1 MKRLQYL
8 GVVTVCVLLL
18 QLPGCKKKEARPVK
32 KSEHS
37 FTLKGSVRQMFI
49 MPEEPEFP
57 EGEGK
62 KEFIAN
68 CGICHSLRYISMQ
81 PAFPRKIWDAEIH
94 KMIVKYKAPVD
105 SLVAVKIADY
115 LTKIKGA

>member
-1 MKRLQYL
+1 MKWKD
-8 GVVTVCVLLL
+8 LLYKITHWENWNY
-18 QLPGCKKKEARPVK
+18 QLKYIPIGPVWIWYCIR
-32 KSEHS
+32 SRNPWF
-37 FTLKGSVRQMFI
+37 FTASNPTLTFGGF
-49 MPEEPEFP
+49 

-81 PAFPRKIWDAEIH
+81 PAFPRKTWDAEIH